1 MISGTCPRKRK
12 LIIWTKEEEIHSK
25 LQNCISKKKKSYC
38 NSWKYAD
45 KWQVRKHS
53 NTCLILSATAAS
65 AGLFGKIV
73 DEWGEHIS
81 LDRKAHTNLSDA
93 YFHSRSWNQTQ
104 RHMSE
109 LTLGSI
115 CEVGNGCSPSWSQE
129 DGTFYVTASLNPW
142 INTMHTFKAFKDICF
157 LKSCS
162 SHV

>member
-1 MISGTCPRKRK
+1 MSQQQKADNLNKEGRDTQQNAK
-12 LIIWTKEEEIHSK
+12 LYF
-25 LQNCISKKKKSYC
+25 KKKKSYR
-38 NSWKYAD
+38 NSWRHAD
-45 KWQVRKHS
+45 KWQVRKQN

-65 AGLFGKIV
+65 AGLFGKTV

-129 DGTFYVTASLNPW
+129 EGAFYATASLNPW

-157 LKSCS
+157 LKSCN